1 MATQFYKASQPV
13 QVGGIIYPAGEPFA
27 WEASEYEVEGEDGKK
42 TTEKTKP
49 GKDWEKVSA
58 KDAAVQ
64 ETATNAVPDDA
75 DLEALTKAPLQAVA
89 FMRHVQGI
97 ADLDVDGLKAA
108 IRASYEPKL

>member
-1 MATQFYKASQPV
+1 M
-13 QVGGIIYPAGEPFA
+13 
-27 WEASEYEVEGEDGKK
+27 
-42 TTEKTKP
+42 
-49 GKDWEKVSA
+49 SA